1 MEHQFSGVNTVISV
15 KEQTL
20 LTEKQWQD
28 LLNATS
34 FEALKL
40 VLTGTPYEMT
50 VSQLANPDMIEQ
62 ILMQQLK
69 ETYDFLFEATPQS
82 EIVEIFAAQ
91 YLFHNLK
98 VLLKTKATQQSL
110 EHLLIPIGK
119 YSIDILKHLVE
130 TLESAV
136 VDDSVVLEVRN
147 TWNDYE
153 TYQIIDAIDIGCDGG
168 YFRYLRTLQ
177 QRIHDDSISKL
188 IDVLIDFY
196 NFITVLRAK
205 EMKKSRSFMYTMM
218 TQQGQFSKNEV
229 IEIIETNQL
238 SRLFDHLENPFF
250 GRKFDRFIEKMTVG
264 SITARELEQLKDTY
278 LSYLFDSHQL
288 DIQGPF
294 QVLRYLFKKELEV
307 SNLRLILTGFVNG
320 LSKGQISERMTMN
333 GNEIV

>member
-15 KEQTL
+15 KEQAL

-34 FEALKL
+34 FDALKL

-82 EIVEIFAAQ
+82 EIVDVFSAQ

-98 VLLKTKATQQSL
+98 VLLKMKATQQSL
-110 EHLLIPIGK
+110 EQLLIPIGK
-119 YSIDILKHLVE
+119 YSVDVLKHLVE
-130 TLESAV
+130 TLESTV

-177 QRIHDDSISKL
+177 QRIQDDSIGNL
-188 IDVLIDFY
+188 IDVMIDFY

-238 SRLFDHLENPFF
+238 ARLFEHLENPFF
-250 GRKFDRFIEKMTVG
+250 GRRFDHFIEKMETG

-288 DIQGPF
+288 DTQGPF
-294 QVLRYLFKKELEV
+294 QVLRYLFKKEMEV

-333 GNEIV
+333 GNEII